1 MECWER
7 REMRAWSQ
15 PPFWREILFLGGYL
29 EAVQRNLPC
38 HTFKF
43 LSLQWHSDRSLPV
56 WFRGRESF
64 RLPLPAAGANCA
76 GQLPSL
82 GLAPHLHRLPRAL
95 TAPSRLCKQ
104 APHTRRGPGHRAL
117 IHDAQTPC
125 LNSQVSCF
133 PKRLHCSFL
142 TW

>member
-7 REMRAWSQ
+7 RETRAWSQ

-56 WFRGRESF
+56 WCRGRESF
-64 RLPLPAAGANCA
+64 RPPLPAAGANRA
-76 GQLPSL
+76 GHLPPQ
-82 GLAPHLHRLPRAL
+82 GLA
-95 TAPSRLCKQ
+95 
-104 APHTRRGPGHRAL
+104 
-117 IHDAQTPC
+117 
-125 LNSQVSCF
+125 
-133 PKRLHCSFL
+133 LHCTACSGHSQPPASSLPTPGGFL
-142 TW
+142 ATEH